1 MLLTPVKIGGLDRIV
16 KSPSRRSY
24 SHKTKVITVTVPSYK
39 GVSQLPISNGS
50 KLLFFGITSFT
61 NKNNLCWSNKTTL
74 SERSG
79 ISRNNINRYL
89 NELLEW
95 NLISYVNEKTILV
108 HSMITF
114 KKEVEQRPSFEQPAD
129 VPSQIPLKSS
139 AYSADTSSYSGS
151 TYKDR
156 SNKEQIKKEGVGS
169 YPGKERLVQNTP
181 PSNTPI
187 QKNTSVKEP
196 KKTLN
201 DLPDDVPKNLGNI
214 WLVNSPKM
222 NQILIDKVTKKMIS
236 LKNRHYDD
244 GWSDQNIRS
253 EYFKLK
259 SFVKFGQKELY
270 GVDLLVV

>member
-1 MLLTPVKIGGLDRIV
+1 MLLTPVKIGVLDRVV
-16 KSPSRRSY
+16 KSPSKRTY
-24 SHKTKVITVTVPSYK
+24 SQKTKVITVTIPSYK

-114 KKEVEQRPSFEQPAD
+114 KKEVEQRPSFEQPDD
-129 VPSQIPLKSS
+129 VPNQIPLKSP
-139 AYSADTSSYSGS
+139 SYSSDTQSYSES

-156 SNKEQIKKEGVGS
+156 SKEQINKDSVGS
-169 YPGKERLVQNTP
+169 YPGKKRFVQNP
-181 PSNTPI
+181 PPLTNKI
-187 QKNTSVKEP
+187 QKNTGVNEHQ
-196 KKTLN
+196 KTLD
-201 DLPDDVPKNLGNI
+201 DLPDDVPTNLGNI
-214 WLVNSPKM
+214 WLGNSPRM
-222 NQILIDKVTKKMIS
+222 NQILLDKVTKKMIS

-244 GWSDQNIRS
+244 GWDNQNIRS

-270 GVDLLVV
+270 GIDLLVV